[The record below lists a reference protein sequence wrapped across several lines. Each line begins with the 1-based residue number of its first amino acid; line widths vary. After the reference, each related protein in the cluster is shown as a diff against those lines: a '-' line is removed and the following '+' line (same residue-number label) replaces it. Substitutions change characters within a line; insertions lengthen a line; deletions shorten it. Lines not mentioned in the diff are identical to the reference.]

1 MIHTEQMREAW
12 RKVRPYLEDG
22 ANHGDD
28 AVELL
33 KLVDEALTTLAAE
46 PEPVGEVFIDT
57 QGRPV
62 PKLYGNVSL
71 TDGVK
76 LYAAATAAEV
86 PDVHIE
92 RVLEIATALRK
103 GTQNMPTM
111 REAAKLLED
120 VYLTLREQEDA
131 RDAAEVPEAMGDE
144 RINSLAIAQWGDMNG
159 FPLAAHRAFA
169 RAIIAAR
176 DAQWQSTRLLGGV
189 PDDESEHD
197 VMMGMAADDQ
207 VRIETLTIHLRSVIE
222 IARTW
227 QPDYATK
234 MDRDML
240 DLAEAALPALGST
253 AAPQAP
259 APAVDAGVVRDAERY
274 MGLTEAHDAIDA
286 AMSAQAGKGGAA

>member
-1 MIHTEQMREAW
+1 MSHTEQMREAW

-176 DAQWQSTRLLGGV
+176 DAQWQSTRLRGGV
-189 PDDESEHD
+189 PEGYDS
-197 VMMGMAADDQ
+197 GML
-207 VRIETLTIHLRSVIE
+207 IGRSVTLRFDSHQ
-222 IARTW
+222 AAVVWFDGFRKAY
-227 QPDYATK
+227 DAANGTK
-234 MDRDML
+234 TFSV
-240 DLAEAALPALGST
+240 ALPLT

-259 APAVDAGVVRDAERY
+259 AAALDAGVVRDAERY